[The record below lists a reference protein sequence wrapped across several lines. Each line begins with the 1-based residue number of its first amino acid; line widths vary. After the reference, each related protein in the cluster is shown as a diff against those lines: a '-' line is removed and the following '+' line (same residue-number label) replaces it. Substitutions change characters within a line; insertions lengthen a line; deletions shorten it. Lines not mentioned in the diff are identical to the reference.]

1 MAKVST
7 VVKNNKREKLAK
19 KYSVKREELRKI
31 VNDPNVST
39 DEKIQAQFSLQKLP
53 RNSALCRVRNRCEIT
68 GRSRGYYR
76 KFGLSRI
83 KFRELSL
90 QGMIPG
96 VRKSSW

>member
-7 VVKNNKREKLAK
+7 VVKNNKRAKLAA
-19 KYSVKREELRKI
+19 KYSSQREELRKV
-31 VNDPNVST
+31 VNDPAVDT
-39 DEKIQAQFSLQKLP
+39 EQKIQAQFALQKLP
-53 RNSALCRVRNRCEIT
+53 RNSAKCRVRNRCEIT

>member
-1 MAKVST
+1 MAKLSI
-7 VVKNNKREKLAK
+7 VVKNNKKEKLSK
-19 KYSVKREELRKI
+19 KYASRREELRKI
-31 VNDPNVST
+31 VNDPNAGT
-39 DEKIQAQFSLQKLP
+39 EEKIQAQFSLQRLP
-53 RNSALCRVRNRCEIT
+53 RDSAQCRFRNRCEIT
-68 GRSRGYYR
+68 GRSRSYYR

>member
-7 VVKNNKREKLAK
+7 VVKNERRLALSK
-19 KYSVKREELRKI
+19 KYSAKRNELRKI
-31 VNDPNVST
+31 LKDPNAD
-39 DEKIQAQFSLQKLP
+39 DESKLQAQFGFQRLP
-53 RNSALCRVRNRCEIT
+53 RNSATVRHRNRCVVS

-83 KFRELSL
+83 AFRELSL
-90 QGMIPG
+90 RGLVPG